1 VAIGWPSGGHRGSRE
16 RPKGSGDEVVPWVGR
31 GETRDI
37 DGALVPARSAG
48 RRCDVSMEPPE
59 RRDGGCSQCAGM
71 ACILSRESL
80 SVRAGPWRLGAAAS
94 WSAGGNW
101 SAIRLVESRVKSR
114 DDSPFGLERG
124 STFRPG
130 GPVARPRVSP
140 GLSPRYRGSSE
151 VYLNI
156 VYFGIITGPGRGGA
170 AQRGAPPRAP
180 PLRPKARLRPRARR
194 GAGARAL
201 KQRARGGRFCTVA
214 LCDGIA
220 GINGPND
227 RRHTLTDRV
236 ARR

>member
-1 VAIGWPSGGHRGSRE
+1 MAIGWPSGGHRGSRE

-130 GPVARPRVSP
+130 GPVARAFR
-140 GLSPRYRGSSE
+140 LSPRYRGSSE

-170 AQRGAPPRAP
+170 AQRGAPPRPCALRRSAAP
-180 PLRPKARLRPRARR
+180 
-194 GAGARAL
+194 
-201 KQRARGGRFCTVA
+201 RGGRARAEATGARRSIPTVA